1 MPEVVTSCAGRTDA
15 GVHAVGQVMSVQ
27 GVAEDTDLEALKR
40 RLNAIC
46 GPAIAVWKAIRVPD
60 GWSARFNARSRAYV
74 YSVLEGDDPDP
85 WLGRTTL
92 HHPEE
97 LDLDAM
103 NEAAGHLL
111 GRHDFRSFGRP
122 TTSEGS
128 TERTLFELSCSREG
142 RLVRIKA
149 RADAFIQQMVR
160 SLAGTLIEVGE
171 GKRGPDQISG
181 ILEGRDRSLAGKV
194 APPHGLCLVSV
205 EYDEGWSGPFDPL
218 LPGRVSS

>member
-1 MPEVVTSCAGRTDA
+1 M
-15 GVHAVGQVMSVQ
+15 HAVGQVVSVE
-27 GVAEDTDLEALKR
+27 GVADDLDLEALPR
-40 RLNAIC
+40 RLNAVC
-46 GPAIAVWKAIRVPD
+46 GPAIAVWKAALVPD

-74 YSVLEGDDPDP
+74 YSILEGEDPDP
-85 WLGRTTL
+85 WLRRTSL

-97 LDLDAM
+97 LDLDRM

-128 TERTLFELSCSREG
+128 TDRTLFELSCSRQG
-142 RLVRIKA
+142 RLVRIKV

-171 GKRGPDQISG
+171 GKRGPDEMPG
-181 ILEGRDRSLAGKV
+181 ILEARDRSAAGIV
-194 APPHGLCLVSV
+194 APPHALCLVSV
-205 EYDEGWSGPFDPL
+205 EYDEGWSRPFDPL